1 MSLHSPKRHRGVNRI
16 SLLARSTMNQGLDV
30 KPTEGIIEPNVG
42 IALLEAFLGI
52 KYFRVVRINHVQ
64 CKHD

>member
-16 SLLARSTMNQGLDV
+16 SLLAQYNESGFGCEANKGV
-30 KPTEGIIEPNVG
+30 IKPNVG
-42 IALLEAFLGI
+42 IALLEAFFRI
-52 KYFRVVRINHVQ
+52 KNFPVVRIDHVQ